1 MTENHEAHDD
11 DTECQSTYQTFFQHS
26 ITSKF
31 VPFNQVHS
39 AAPKEDFQF
48 VPFKQVH
55 SAAPKEDFQFVPFN
69 QNHSAAP
76 KRDFQF
82 VPFNQNH
89 SAAPKRD
96 FQHAEITSHQLNSE
110 MVYYYHE
117 ERIPSED
124 RDEYETFKIGEII
137 ISAPSTGIDEID
149 RVDSCRV
156 NVGFHGVNVTRTYL
170 SDNVEYITIPPSCFP
185 VEVSDDY
192 HIIYG
197 KSHQILDTRIH
208 YKKKLSHQPQIFKK
222 SIKLC
227 FARIQRGP
235 RMGRTCGADVKDGSL
250 RCRRHMKS
258 RT

>member
-1 MTENHEAHDD
+1 MTENHEAHNGE
-11 DTECQSTYQTFFQHS
+11 TECQPTYLTFFQHS
-26 ITSKF
+26 ITSEF
-31 VPFNQVHS
+31 VPFTQVHSAAPKEGFQFVPINQVHS
-39 AAPKEDFQF
+39 AAPKEEFQF
-48 VPFKQVH
+48 I
-55 SAAPKEDFQFVPFN
+55 PFN
-69 QNHSAAP
+69 QFHNAAL
-76 KRDFQF
+76 KE
-82 VPFNQNH
+82 
-89 SAAPKRD
+89 D

-110 MVYYYHE
+110 MVHYDE
-117 ERIPSED
+117 FQQETIPSED

-156 NVGFHGVNVTRTYL
+156 NVGFHGINVTRTYL

-197 KSHQILDTRIH
+197 KSHQILETRIH
-208 YKKKLSHQPQIFKK
+208 YKKKLSHQPQTFKK

-235 RMGRTCGADVKDGSL
+235 RKGRTCGADIKDGSL